1 MSYEKKI
8 RLNDGDLF
16 NSILHKEK
24 GHNGKDVLNGFH
36 SKNIKDIICFA
47 HLRWNFV
54 FQRPQHLLSRWAN
67 EARVFYIEEPLRGN
81 FESNYLKTIYSSN
94 GEKLTVITPYLK
106 DNMTESEVNQFMEES
121 VNHIIR
127 WYQVK
132 DYMLWYLTPMAV
144 EFSFHLNPKM
154 IVYDCMDEL
163 SCFKGAHPNMLG
175 NENILLSRADVVFTG
190 GHNLYEFKKNR
201 HPNIHPFP
209 SSIDQ
214 RHFES
219 GAGCKDP
226 VDQASIPHPRIGFFG
241 VLDERFDIEL
251 LDKLAVL
258 RPDLQF
264 IMIGPVVKIDQSQ
277 LPRHENI
284 HYLGQKSYKDLPA
297 YLAHWDIAILPF
309 AKNESTRFISP
320 TKTPEYLAAGKP
332 VVSTSIRD
340 VVVPYGEMGLVEIAD
355 DAQSFSDA
363 LTFLL
368 QRKDTSQWAL
378 KVKDYLKGISWD
390 LTFSDMR
397 SVIYNT
403 LAKKEEEEEVAM
415 VGDGQG
421 FISAH
426 GE

>member
-390 LTFSDMR
+390 LTFSNMR